1 MSRLSARDIATIA
14 VFLLCGGVVVIL
26 ALSGRTDW
34 ALATL
39 GILASLI
46 GIVARLQFA
55 IRRASVRQQVEDS
68 KASRRDSAQTLRAT
82 RKLAGEVA
90 DIRREFAAGLSRT
103 RTDVERGL
111 ADTADQVAGAR
122 TEVKSARAK
131 LLQEVAAAREDVA
144 GVRSAVSGVERMERR
159 LEPDLVTDIQALM
172 QLMSRYAPTAPLPLV
187 AGWAMSPAGLLFLTD
202 AIERRRADL
211 VVECGSGTSTLWM
224 AMAMRRKGSGKV
236 IALEHLEKYADKTRQ
251 SLEAHGLS
259 EWAEVRL
266 CRLVEVSTPRGEFL
280 WYDLDV
286 ESLPQTVDV
295 LLVDGPPGGTGPHAR
310 YPAMPLLGPHLSDDS
325 LVVVDDADRRDERE
339 ILGFW
344 ADEWSQFTR
353 LGSPGRGIEAL
364 ERTGSREGTTA
375 S

>member
-90 DIRREFAAGLSRT
+90 DIRREFAADLSRT

-172 QLMSRYAPTAPLPLV
+172 QLMSRYAPAVPDGRDRAAP
-187 AGWAMSPAGLLFLTD
+187 
-202 AIERRRADL
+202 
-211 VVECGSGTSTLWM
+211 SG
-224 AMAMRRKGSGKV
+224 
-236 IALEHLEKYADKTRQ
+236 
-251 SLEAHGLS
+251 
-259 EWAEVRL
+259 
-266 CRLVEVSTPRGEFL
+266 PRGGVRKRHV
-280 WYDLDV
+280 D
-286 ESLPQTVDV
+286 TVDG
-295 LLVDGPPGGTGPHAR
+295 DGHAPQGVRQGDRVGAPREIRRQDAPKPGGAWTVGV
-310 YPAMPLLGPHLSDDS
+310 G
-325 LVVVDDADRRDERE
+325 
-339 ILGFW
+339 G
-344 ADEWSQFTR
+344 
-353 LGSPGRGIEAL
+353 GSPLQVGGGLHA
-364 ERTGSREGTTA
+364 SR
-375 S
+375 